1 MVLTENAV
9 LVIRDLAAQEGA
21 PTMAGVRISL
31 DPTGDALMVE
41 PVERPA
47 EGDELVENLGA
58 RVFLDSDA
66 ADLLDDKALDAT
78 VQDDGGI
85 QFSVI
90 DRPR

>member
-1 MVLTENAV
+1 MILTENAV

-21 PTMAGVRISL
+21 PTIAGVRIAV
-31 DPTGDALMVE
+31 DPTGESLRVE

-47 EGDELVENLGA
+47 EGDEVVESLGA

-66 ADLLDDKALDAT
+66 ADLLGDKALDAM
-78 VQDDGGI
+78 VDDDGGV

-90 DRPR
+90 HPPR